1 MLYKFE
7 NQNLVTF
14 EDNLKYLGDPWF
26 AGYFD
31 LETTTGSGS
40 QNSLDVEEMYQVSY
54 CLIFAFKRK
63 LDIDRIVILKG
74 FQHTP
79 DQLNDISYLN
89 SEMIDGL
96 DPVTLNQLIDYA
108 INFYE
113 KTKNL

>member
-1 MLYKFE
+1 
-7 NQNLVTF
+7 
-14 EDNLKYLGDPWF
+14 
-26 AGYFD
+26 
-31 LETTTGSGS
+31 
-40 QNSLDVEEMYQVSY
+40 MYQVSY

-89 SEMIDGL
+89 SEMIDVTL
-96 DPVTLNQLIDYA
+96 NDPVTLNQLIDYA